1 MSRNLSLHSVF
12 LHYARVTVGCVALAG
27 LAACASGA
35 RTGAMTASV
44 APDQIVGDTSPVKK
58 AIAVGIVT
66 GGDDTNPLWTSQVS
80 NANFKTA
87 LEDSLA
93 LSVLKGDAGAPYTLN
108 AKLVSLHQPF
118 AGFDMTVT
126 STVEYS
132 LLAAGKPAPVMQET
146 VVTPYTA
153 NFGEAFVAGERLRL
167 ANEGAMRENIK
178 EAIARLIKAGQPG
191 GALAVPAPAKTA
203 AAQ

>member
-1 MSRNLSLHSVF
+1 M
-12 LHYARVTVGCVALAG
+12 AG

-35 RTGAMTASV
+35 RTGAMTAPV
-44 APDQIVGDTSPVKK
+44 APDQIIADNSPIKN
-58 AIAVGIVT
+58 AIAVGAVS
-66 GGDDTNPLWTSQVS
+66 GGDETNPLWKSEVS

-93 LSVLKGDAGAPYTLN
+93 LSVLKGNARASYVLN

-132 LLAAGKPAPVMQET
+132 LTAAGKPTPILDET

-153 NFGEAFVAGERLRL
+153 ALGEAFIGVERLRL

-178 EAIARLIKAGQPG
+178 QIIARLITAAQPG
-191 GALAVPAPAKTA
+191 GALSAGPVKTSA
-203 AAQ
+203 LP